1 MIEKNNNP
9 GMVGDDGYVDA
20 RFADLNIG
28 ELFWLNKIRSDN
40 NHAHRKTSEIEA
52 VNIKL
57 QKVVKF
63 HRHKDVFYK
72 M

>member
-1 MIEKNNNP
+1 MIETTNP

-28 ELFWLNKIRSDN
+28 ELFWLNKTRSDD
-40 NHAHRKTSEIEA
+40 NHAHRKTSETEA
-52 VNIKL
+52 LNIKL
-57 QKVVKF
+57 QKVVTF
-63 HRHKDVFYK
+63 NRHKEVFYK